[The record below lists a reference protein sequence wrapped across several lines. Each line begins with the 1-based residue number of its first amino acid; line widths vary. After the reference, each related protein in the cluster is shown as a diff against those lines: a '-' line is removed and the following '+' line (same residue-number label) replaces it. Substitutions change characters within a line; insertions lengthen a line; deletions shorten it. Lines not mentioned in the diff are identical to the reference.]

1 MASDASAGKGRRV
14 PVGFFTADTD
24 PDVILD
30 AIDAAL
36 ASLPPGTTEGG
47 SAPQRGRESMISHPG
62 RITPWVSERPDL
74 ART

>member
-36 ASLPPGTTEGG
+36 ASLPPG
-47 SAPQRGRESMISHPG
+47 SNRR
-62 RITPWVSERPDL
+62 RIRPT
-74 ART
+74 ARTRIDDQSPWQDHPLGVRAA